1 MPGLHRIILI
11 NCHLPGFVELDVSG
25 HSNICGTNAS
35 GKTTLQRLI
44 PVFYGE
50 LPSKVVPKTRK
61 KFDEFYLPHAN
72 SYLIYEYQREDG
84 QECQVVLTR
93 KGSDGVQYRFI
104 DAPYKS
110 EQILVEMENGEAQ
123 AMLPEQWIKQ
133 LRQLQ
138 IDFSHKIQATSEFRS
153 IIQNDASVGGGGRE
167 NTKLRQLAARYSLVS
182 SAHRIRHMEKL
193 VSAVHAKEG
202 KMDTLRT
209 MLAAIF
215 EEDGLVQPTT
225 TVKNTKAREWITQ
238 MRQTMRLQS
247 MQGDYEKIQSQT
259 EQLNVIEQQLL
270 MLKPLLE
277 KDLSTLTTEKA
288 DGQEQK
294 NSYKAQQRSEKE
306 LFEQAE
312 GELNSRISE
321 TNEQLSAKSSRLDH
335 LQQQYEKYQDSDIE
349 QLQKDMD
356 ALPLTRE
363 EYEQTLEHYNL
374 LIEQHK
380 DLQSQL
386 EQQKFKLSES
396 LERLSRK
403 NQDSVKVIRQ
413 QKENVRQTHHDKE
426 SALRNQFEQRKEQQS
441 VAFEQQLMDIE
452 RSIVRQEHQAKH
464 ASATDEEMENGA
476 LADKRLELAQRAW
489 QQSSSAKKQ
498 AEALYQQ
505 SQHKRD
511 EADKA
516 LHSARLA
523 TRQGKDRLQQLH
535 KQLSPEQDSLRQF
548 LRDNKPGWEH
558 SIGKLIVEPLLERKD
573 LSPQLIQNGDE
584 QHLLGVQIDTSVI
597 DAPPYAQDETALR
610 VALEQATK
618 HVLAAEKEQKHAE
631 SELDQRHQEAQLQ
644 REMVAERNRA
654 FEQAEQEVS
663 YAQNAK
669 QRYADELK
677 AALEKRRKQAQDAL
691 NSLLEEKQKITQ
703 QKAQAIA
710 VLKSDFDE
718 QLLEFKSGWQ
728 DELAVLDEQIDALE
742 KQVEQKRQQNREQ
755 IKQLEDVFNQELANK
770 DIDPNTLKELKQKTE
785 RLKTH
790 IQSVSSRREE
800 LNEYKAFMQ
809 SDWLT
814 QRPVLLEQE
823 GELKAT
829 AQQLAQQQSTL
840 QRQYQNKR
848 SELSQALTA
857 VEKRLSACAA
867 LITEIEP
874 MVRQLANITFSFKA
888 NADSDI
894 NLGDQAERI
903 SRCTEALESRSR
915 GEKKLKE
922 ALTEF
927 EANLGKDAGKDFLDT
942 MLQAFSVLDEDANV
956 RDRLPILQRLLS
968 ILASRQRQIV
978 EQGETIGG
986 DLNKFF
992 TVFSDINRKISLQ
1005 SKRLTDEVSD
1015 DLTLD
1020 GIARSEV
1027 KIISTVD
1034 ELNFWTPLKRFAQQ
1048 YDNWNKSDAFLPS
1061 ESYLDTLADVVEVL
1075 PNDANYSIESLLRL
1089 ELHLN
1094 EGGSDLV
1101 IKNDRQLLES
1111 SSHGMAYLILCK
1123 FLLAFTRL
1131 LRNQANIDI
1140 HWPIDEIGTL
1150 AYHNVEK
1157 LFAACDTNHIHI
1169 LGAFPNPESDVLMLF
1184 KHRYLIDKQRQRL
1197 EKIEP
1202 KLSRIAERLQQNS
1215 RSNHH
1220 SEQSAKDSA
1229 KDSVDDSANNDQS
1242 QVTA

>member
-1 MPGLHRIILI
+1 MPGLRRIILI

-72 SYLIYEYQREDG
+72 SYLIYEYEREEG
-84 QECQVVLTR
+84 QICQVVLTR
-93 KGSDGVQYRFI
+93 KGSDGVQYR
-104 DAPYKS
+104 
-110 EQILVEMENGEAQ
+110 LVEAGYHQEQLLVDTEKGNVQ

-133 LRQLQ
+133 LKQLS
-138 IDFSHKIQATSEFRS
+138 IDYSHKIQATSEFRS
-153 IIQNDASVGGGGRE
+153 IIQNDASVGKANSRD
-167 NTKLRQLAARYSLVS
+167 NTKLRQLASRFSLVAS
-182 SAHRIRHMEKL
+182 QHRIRHMEKL

-247 MQGDYEKIQSQT
+247 MQGEYQKIQVQT
-259 EQLNVIEQQLL
+259 EQLNAVENQLL
-270 MLKPLLE
+270 QLKPILE
-277 KDLSTLTTEKA
+277 KDLHALATKKADAQAQRNQVKSQQETEKHNFEL
-288 DGQEQK
+288 QE
-294 NSYKAQQRSEKE
+294 
-306 LFEQAE
+306 
-312 GELNSRISE
+312 GTLNSKISE
-321 TNEQLSAKSSRLDH
+321 TAENLKAKSSRLDH
-335 LQQQYEKYQDSDIE
+335 IQNQYENYQDSDVD

-356 ALPLTRE
+356 SLPLKRE
-363 EYEQTLEHYNL
+363 EYEQKLEQYNL
-374 LIEQHK
+374 LIEQHT

-386 EQQKFKLSES
+386 EQQKFKLAES

-403 NQDSVKVIRQ
+403 NQNKVKTISAEKETIRHNHQ
-413 QKENVRQTHHDKE
+413 TKEAE
-426 SALRNQFEQRKEQQS
+426 LRAQFELRKEQQS
-441 VAFEQQLMDIE
+441 GEFEEQLLEIE
-452 RSIVRQEHQAKH
+452 RSIVRQEHQANQ
-464 ASATDEEMENGA
+464 ASPTQQELENGA

-489 QQSSSAKKQ
+489 QQSSSAKNQ
-498 AEALYQQ
+498 AESNYQALRI
-505 SQHKRD
+505 KRD
-511 EADKA
+511 EADKM
-516 LHSARLA
+516 LHSARQA
-523 TRQGKDRLQQLH
+523 TRLAKDELQQIN

-548 LRDNKPGWEH
+548 LRDNKPGWEQNL
-558 SIGKLIVEPLLERKD
+558 GKLIHAPLLDRKD
-573 LSPQLIQNGDE
+573 LSPHLSDQTAELNS
-584 QHLLGVQIDTSVI
+584 LLGIELDLAII
-597 DAPPYAQDETALR
+597 DAPEFAQDETD
-610 VALEQATK
+610 
-618 HVLAAEKEQKHAE
+618 LAI
-631 SELDQRHQEAQLQ
+631 SLDQAKRHLATADKNQKQAEATLDQCHQDAELQ
-644 REMVAERNRA
+644 RETLAEQNRA
-654 FEQAEQEVS
+654 FEQAEQEVA
-663 YAQNAK
+663 YAQSAK
-669 QRYADELK
+669 QRFTDELK
-677 AALEKRRKQAQDAL
+677 TVLDKRRQQAQQALQKSVDEKQQIISQKQQALEL
-691 NSLLEEKQKITQ
+691 
-703 QKAQAIA
+703 
-710 VLKSDFDE
+710 LKSDFEE
-718 QLLEFKSGWQ
+718 QMLEFKSGWQ
-728 DELAVLDEQIDALE
+728 DELAVLDEQIDELE
-742 KQVEQKRQQNREQ
+742 HQVENKREQNREQ
-755 IKQLEDVFNQELANK
+755 IKQLEHAFNQELANK
-770 DIDPNTLKELKQKTE
+770 DIDPNTLKQLKQQTE
-785 RLKTH
+785 SLKNL
-790 IQSVSSRREE
+790 IQAVTARRDE
-800 LNEYKAFMQ
+800 LNEYKTFMQ
-809 SDWLT
+809 TDWLK
-814 QRPVLLEQE
+814 QRPELLEQE
-823 GELKAT
+823 AELKSL
-829 AQQLAQQQSTL
+829 AQQLEQQHNNL
-840 QRQYQNKR
+840 RHQYQAKR
-848 SELSQALTA
+848 DELSKALSEVDKA
-857 VEKRLSACAA
+857 LAGFAS

-874 MVRQLANITFSFKA
+874 MVRQLAHIVFAFEPTAENT
-888 NADSDI
+888 I

-903 SRCTEALESRSR
+903 NRCSEALESRSR

-922 ALTEF
+922 GLTEF

-942 MLQAFSVLDEDANV
+942 MIQAFSVLDEDANV

-968 ILASRQRQIV
+968 ILESRQRQIV

-992 TVFSDINRKISLQ
+992 VVFSDINRKIAQQ

-1048 YDNWNKSDAFLPS
+1048 YDKWNKSEAFLPS
-1061 ESYLDTLADVVEVL
+1061 EAYLDTLADVVEVL
-1075 PNDANYSIESLLRL
+1075 PSNANYSIESLLRL

-1131 LRNQANIDI
+1131 LRNQAKIDI

-1157 LFAACDTNHIHI
+1157 LFNACDANHIHI

-1184 KHRYLIDKQRQRL
+1184 KHRYLIDKQKQRL

-1202 KLSRIAERLQQNS
+1202 KLSRIAQRLQQNVEQNTEHNS
-1215 RSNHH
+1215 DKNKEKNKASSNQNQ
-1220 SEQSAKDSA
+1220 ENVA
-1229 KDSVDDSANNDQS
+1229 
-1242 QVTA
+1242 

>member
-72 SYLIYEYQREDG
+72 SYLIYEYQRESG
-84 QECQVVLTR
+84 QQCQVVLTR
-93 KGSDGVQYRFI
+93 KGSDGVQYRLI
-104 DAPYKS
+104 DAPYHQ
-110 EQILVEMENGEAQ
+110 EQVLVAMDKGEVQ
-123 AMLPEQWIKQ
+123 AMLPEQWTKQ
-133 LRQLQ
+133 LRQLG

-153 IIQNDASVGGGGRE
+153 IIQNDASVGAASGRE
-167 NTKLRQLAARYSLVS
+167 NTKLRQLASRYSLVS
-182 SAHRIRHMEKL
+182 SQHRIRHMEKL

-247 MQGDYEKIQSQT
+247 MQHEYEKIQGQT
-259 EQLNVIEQQLL
+259 ESLNQIEQQLL
-270 MLKPLLE
+270 QLKPALE
-277 KDLSTLTTEKA
+277 KDLTSLTTKKA
-288 DGQEQK
+288 DGQEQRNSTK
-294 NSYKAQQRSEKE
+294 NQQRVEKDS
-306 LFEQAE
+306 FEQTE
-312 GELNSRISE
+312 GLLNSRISE
-321 TNEQLSAKSSRLDH
+321 TSEQLKAKSSRLDH
-335 LQQQYEKYQDSDIE
+335 IQSQYEKYQDSDIE
-349 QLQKDMD
+349 QLQKDML
-356 ALPLTRE
+356 ALPLKRE
-363 EYEQTLEHYNL
+363 DYEQKLEQYNL

-386 EQQKFKLSES
+386 EQQKFKLAES

-403 NQDSVKVIRQ
+403 NQAKAKSISQEKEVIRKTHNE
-413 QKENVRQTHHDKE
+413 KETD
-426 SALRNQFEQRKEQQS
+426 LRNQFELRKEQQS
-441 VAFEQQLMDIE
+441 AEFEQQLTELE
-452 RSIVRQEHQAKH
+452 RNIVHLDYQAKQ
-464 ASATDEEMENGA
+464 ASATEQELENGA
-476 LADKRLELAQRAW
+476 LADKRLELAQGAW
-489 QQSSSAKKQ
+489 QQNSSAKKQ
-498 AEALYQQ
+498 AENSYQQ
-505 SQHKRD
+505 LRNKRED
-511 EADKA
+511 ADKV
-516 LHSARLA
+516 LHSARQA
-523 TRQGKDRLQQLH
+523 TRLSKERLQQLH

-548 LRDNKPGWEH
+548 LRDNKPGWEQN
-558 SIGKLIVEPLLERKD
+558 IGKLIDEPLLDRKD
-573 LSPQLIQNGDE
+573 LSPNLLAANNE
-584 QHLLGVQIDTSVI
+584 HNSLLGVNLDLAVI
-597 DAPPYAQDETALR
+597 DAPDYAQDETALQI
-610 VALEQATK
+610 ALEQANK
-618 HVLAAEKEQKHAE
+618 HLLIVEKQQKQAEA
-631 SELDQRHQEAQLQ
+631 ELDQCHQEAEIQ
-644 REMVAERNRA
+644 RETVAEQNRA

-663 YAQNAK
+663 YAQSAK
-669 QRYADELK
+669 QRFTDELK
-677 AALEKRRKQAQDAL
+677 TALEKRRQQAKQALQSVLD
-691 NSLLEEKQKITQ
+691 EKQQ
-703 QKAQAIA
+703 VLLQKRAAIDL
-710 VLKSDFDE
+710 LKSDFEE

-728 DELAVLDEQIDALE
+728 GELAILDEQIEELE
-742 KQVEQKRQQNREQ
+742 YQIEHKREQNREQ
-755 IKQLEDVFNQELANK
+755 IKQLEEVFNQELANK
-770 DIDPNTLKELKQKTE
+770 DIDPNTLRTLKQQTEELKN
-785 RLKTH
+785 H
-790 IQSVSSRREE
+790 IQSVSVRRDE
-800 LNEYKAFMQ
+800 LNEYQTFMKT
-809 SDWLT
+809 DWQQ
-814 QRPVLLEQE
+814 QRPLLLEQE
-823 GELKAT
+823 AELKAQ
-829 AQQLAQQQSTL
+829 AQQLDQQHSTL
-840 QRQYQNKR
+840 RRQYQTKR
-848 SELSQALTA
+848 GELANTLTSI
-857 VEKRLSACAA
+857 EKSLAEFAS
-867 LITEIEP
+867 LISEIEP
-874 MVRQLANITFSFKA
+874 MVRQLSQIVFSFQS
-888 NADSDI
+888 NEPQSI
-894 NLGDQAERI
+894 NLGDQSERI
-903 SRCTEALESRSR
+903 NRCTEALESRSR
-915 GEKKLKE
+915 GERKLKE
-922 ALTEF
+922 ALSEF
-927 EANLGKDAGKDFLDT
+927 EGNLGKDAGKDFLDT
-942 MLQAFSVLDEDANV
+942 MLQAFSMLDEDANV
-956 RDRLPILQRLLS
+956 HDRLPILQRLLS

-1015 DLTLD
+1015 DLSLD

-1048 YDNWNKSDAFLPS
+1048 YAQWNTSEDFLPS
-1061 ESYLDTLADVVEVL
+1061 EGYLDTLADVVEVL

-1131 LRNQANIDI
+1131 LRNDADIDI

-1157 LFAACDTNHIHI
+1157 LFNACDANHIHI

-1184 KHRYLIDKQRQRL
+1184 KHRYLIDKQKQRL

-1202 KLSRIAERLQQNS
+1202 KLSRIAERLQQN
-1215 RSNHH
+1215 
-1220 SEQSAKDSA
+1220 K
-1229 KDSVDDSANNDQS
+1229 SANTEPE
-1242 QVTA
+1242 VTA

>member
-61 KFDEFYLPHAN
+61 KFDDFYLPHAN

-84 QECQVVLTR
+84 QNCQVVLTR
-93 KGSDGVQYRFI
+93 KGSDGVQYRFVE
-104 DAPYKS
+104 APYHQ
-110 EQILVEMENGEAQ
+110 EQILVDVEKGNVQ

-133 LRQLQ
+133 LRQLG

-153 IIQNDASVGGGGRE
+153 IIQNDVNVGRDAGRE
-167 NTKLRQLAARYSLVS
+167 GTKFKQLASRYSLVS
-182 SAHRIRHMEKL
+182 SQHRIRHIEKL

-238 MRQTMRLQS
+238 MRQTMRLQT
-247 MQGDYEKIQSQT
+247 MQNEYQKIQAQS
-259 EQLNVIEQQLL
+259 EKLNSIENQLL
-270 MLKPLLE
+270 QLKPILE
-277 KDLSTLTTEKA
+277 KDLQSLATQKADAQEQRNKIKQQQSTEK
-288 DGQEQK
+288 E
-294 NSYKAQQRSEKE
+294 S
-306 LFEQAE
+306 FEQAE
-312 GELNSRISE
+312 GLLNSRVSE
-321 TNEQLSAKSSRLDH
+321 TAENLNAKSSRLDH
-335 LQQQYEKYQDSDIE
+335 IQQQYENYQDSDID

-356 ALPLTRE
+356 ALPLKRE
-363 EYEQTLEHYNL
+363 EYEQKLEQYNL

-386 EQQKFKLSES
+386 EQQKLKLSES

-403 NQDSVKVIRQ
+403 NQLQVKTISQ
-413 QKENVRQTHHDKE
+413 QKESVRDTHNQKEMDLRGQFELRKE
-426 SALRNQFEQRKEQQS
+426 SQAKEYD
-441 VAFEQQLMDIE
+441 QQLLDTE
-452 RSIVRQEHQAKH
+452 RNIVRYEHQTNQA
-464 ASATDEEMENGA
+464 APTEQELENST

-489 QQSSSAKKQ
+489 QQSSSAKKL
-498 AEALYQQ
+498 AENTYQQ
-505 SQHKRD
+505 LRNKRD
-511 EADKA
+511 EADKV
-516 LHSARLA
+516 LDKARQA
-523 TRQGKDRLQQLH
+523 TRQAKERLQQLH

-548 LRDNKPGWEH
+548 LRENKPGWEQ
-558 SIGKLIVEPLLERKD
+558 SIGKLIDEPLLDRKD
-573 LSPQLIQNGDE
+573 LSPQILADNGDALNNN
-584 QHLLGVQIDTSVI
+584 LLGVQLDITI
-597 DAPPYAQDETALR
+597 IEAPDYAQDEATLTLS
-610 VALEQATK
+610 LEHAKK
-618 HVLAAEKEQKHAE
+618 HLLAAEKHQKQAE
-631 SELDQRHQEAQLQ
+631 SELDECHQEAELQ
-644 REMVAERNRA
+644 RETVAQQNRA
-654 FEQAEQEVS
+654 FEQAEQES
-663 YAQNAK
+663 DYARSAK
-669 QRYADELK
+669 QRFAEELK
-677 AALEKRRKQAQDAL
+677 SVLEKRKQQAKQALQQY
-691 NSLLEEKQKITQ
+691 LEEKQQ
-703 QKAQAIA
+703 VLSQKQNAID
-710 VLKSDFDE
+710 VLKSDFEE
-718 QLLEFKSGWQ
+718 QLLEFKTGWQ
-728 DELAVLDEQIDALE
+728 GELAILDEQIEELE
-742 KQVEQKRQQNREQ
+742 RQVEHKRQQNREQ
-755 IKQLEDVFNQELANK
+755 IKQLEDAFNQELANK
-770 DIDPNTLKELKQKTE
+770 DIDPNTLRELKQQIEAIKNHLQAIT
-785 RLKTH
+785 
-790 IQSVSSRREE
+790 VRRDE
-800 LNEYKAFMQ
+800 LNEYKTFMQ
-809 SDWLT
+809 TDWLK
-814 QRPVLLEQE
+814 QRPELLEQE
-823 GELKAT
+823 AELKSL
-829 AQQLAQQQSTL
+829 AQQLEQQQTTL
-840 QRQYQNKR
+840 RNQYQSKR
-848 SELSQALTA
+848 TELSQSLAT
-857 VEKRLSACAA
+857 VDKSLSGFGS
-867 LITEIEP
+867 LMTEIEP
-874 MVRQLANITFSFKA
+874 MVRQLGHIIFSFKP
-888 NADSDI
+888 SDEPNI

-903 SRCTEALESRSR
+903 SRCTVALESRNR

-922 ALTEF
+922 SLSEF
-927 EANLGKDAGKDFLDT
+927 EATLGKDAGKDFLDT
-942 MLQAFSVLDEDANV
+942 MLQAFAVLDEDANV
-956 RDRLPILQRLLS
+956 RQRLPILQRLLS
-968 ILASRQRQIV
+968 ILESRQRQIV

-992 TVFSDINRKISLQ
+992 TVFSDITRKIAQQ

-1015 DLTLD
+1015 DLSLD

-1048 YDNWNKSDAFLPS
+1048 YNKWNTSDDFLPS
-1061 ESYLDTLADVVEVL
+1061 EAYLDNLADVVEVL

-1131 LRNQANIDI
+1131 LRNQANIHV

-1157 LFAACDTNHIHI
+1157 LFKACDANNIHI

-1184 KHRYLIDKQRQRL
+1184 KHRYLIDKQKQHL

-1202 KLSRIAERLQQNS
+1202 KLSRIAERLQQNKAVAAES
-1215 RSNHH
+1215 
-1220 SEQSAKDSA
+1220 SE
-1229 KDSVDDSANNDQS
+1229 VN
-1242 QVTA
+1242 V

>member
-61 KFDEFYLPHAN
+61 KFDDFYLPHAN
-72 SYLIYEYQREDG
+72 SYLIYEYTREDG
-84 QECQVVLTR
+84 QVCQVVLTR
-93 KGSDGVQYRFI
+93 KGSDGVQYRFVE
-104 DAPYKS
+104 AAYHQ
-110 EQILVEMENGEAQ
+110 EQILVDTEEGNVQ
-123 AMLPEQWIKQ
+123 AMLPEHWIKQ
-133 LRQLQ
+133 LRQLGV
-138 IDFSHKIQATSEFRS
+138 DFSHKIQATSEFRS
-153 IIQNDASVGGGGRE
+153 IIQNDASVGRGAGRE
-167 NTKLRQLAARYSLVS
+167 NTKLRQLASRFSLVS
-182 SAHRIRHMEKL
+182 SQHRIRHMEKL

-247 MQGDYEKIQSQT
+247 MQNEYQKIQQQT
-259 EQLNVIEQQLL
+259 EQLNTIESQLL
-270 MLKPLLE
+270 QLKPVLE
-277 KDLSTLTTEKA
+277 KDLQTLTTAKA
-288 DGQEQK
+288 DAQEQRNQIK
-294 NSYKAQQRSEKE
+294 HQQNTDKE
-306 LFEQAE
+306 SFEQAE
-312 GELNSRISE
+312 GLLNSRISE
-321 TNEQLSAKSSRLDH
+321 TSENLKAKSSRLDH
-335 LQQQYEKYQDSDIE
+335 IQQQYEKYQDSDID

-356 ALPLTRE
+356 ALPLKRE
-363 EYEQTLEHYNL
+363 EYEQKLEQYNL

-403 NQDSVKVIRQ
+403 NQAKTKGISQEKEAIRKAQ
-413 QKENVRQTHHDKE
+413 NEKETD
-426 SALRNQFEQRKEQQS
+426 LRGQFEQRKEQQS
-441 VAFEQQLMDIE
+441 QEFDQQLLELE
-452 RSIVRQEHQAKH
+452 RSIMRQEHQAKQ
-464 ASATDEEMENGA
+464 ASPTEQELENGA
-476 LADKRLELAQRAW
+476 LADKRIELAQRAW
-489 QQSSSAKKQ
+489 QQSSAAKN
-498 AEALYQQ
+498 Q
-505 SQHKRD
+505 SQNTFQQLRNKRE
-511 EADKA
+511 EADKV
-516 LHSARLA
+516 LHSARQSA
-523 TRQGKDRLQQLH
+523 RQAKERLQQLL
-535 KQLSPEQDSLRQF
+535 KQQSPEQDSLRQF
-548 LRDNKPGWEH
+548 LRDNKPGWEQN
-558 SIGKLIVEPLLERKD
+558 IGKLIHAPLLDEKHLTPKLITD
-573 LSPQLIQNGDE
+573 LTE
-584 QHLLGVQIDTSVI
+584 QAENSFLGVQVNLSVI
-597 DAPPYAQDETALR
+597 DAPDYAQDETAL
-610 VALEQATK
+610 ALSLEQAKK
-618 HVLAAEKEQKHAE
+618 HLVAAEKQQKQAE
-631 SELDQRHQEAQLQ
+631 AELDQCHQEAELH
-644 REMVAERNRA
+644 RDLLAEKNRA

-663 YAQNAK
+663 YAQSAK
-669 QRYADELK
+669 QRFADELK
-677 AALEKRRKQAQDAL
+677 VALESRKKQAQQAL
-691 NSLLEEKQKITQ
+691 QQFLDEKQLVLS
-703 QKAQAIA
+703 QKRHAIDL
-710 VLKSDFDE
+710 LKSDFEE
-718 QLLEFKSGWQ
+718 QLLEFKTGWQ
-728 DELAVLDEQIDALE
+728 GELAVLEEQIEELDL
-742 KQVEQKRQQNREQ
+742 QVEQKREQNRQQ
-755 IKQLEDVFNQELANK
+755 IKQLEDAFNQELANK
-770 DIDPNTLKELKQKTE
+770 DIDPNTLRDLKQQIE
-785 RLKTH
+785 ALKNL
-790 IQSVSSRREE
+790 IQAITVRRDE
-800 LNEYKAFMQ
+800 LNEYKTFMQ
-809 SDWLT
+809 TDWLK
-814 QRPVLLEQE
+814 QRPELLEQE
-823 GELKAT
+823 AELKALAQQFEQQQT
-829 AQQLAQQQSTL
+829 NLRSQYQTKRNDLAQQLS
-840 QRQYQNKR
+840 
-848 SELSQALTA
+848 A
-857 VEKRLSACAA
+857 VEKSLSGFAS

-874 MVRQLANITFSFKA
+874 MVRQLVHIIFSFTP
-888 NADSDI
+888 SEQPSI
-894 NLGDQAERI
+894 NLGDQSERI
-903 SRCTEALESRSR
+903 NRCTEALESRSR

-922 ALTEF
+922 SLTEF

-942 MLQAFSVLDEDANV
+942 MLQAFSVLDEEANV
-956 RDRLPILQRLLS
+956 RERLPILQRLLS
-968 ILASRQRQIV
+968 ILESRQRQIV

-992 TVFSDINRKISLQ
+992 TVFSDINRKISQQ

-1048 YDNWNKSDAFLPS
+1048 YNKWNTSDAFLPS
-1061 ESYLDTLADVVEVL
+1061 EAYLDTLADVVEVL

-1131 LRNQANIDI
+1131 LRNQANINI

-1157 LFAACDTNHIHI
+1157 LFKACDANHINI

-1184 KHRYLIDKQRQRL
+1184 KHRYLIDKQKQRL

-1202 KLSRIAERLQQNS
+1202 KLSRIAERLQQNKTS
-1215 RSNHH
+1215 K
-1220 SEQSAKDSA
+1220 SETQEVSA
-1229 KDSVDDSANNDQS
+1229 
-1242 QVTA
+1242 